1 MDDFQKISS
10 GTSGIP
16 PLTLESL
23 RKAGQVKSSIADTII
38 K

>member
-1 MDDFQKISS
+1 MDEFQKISS

-16 PLTLESL
+16 PLTLERL
-23 RKAGQVKSSIADTII
+23 RKAGQITDTII